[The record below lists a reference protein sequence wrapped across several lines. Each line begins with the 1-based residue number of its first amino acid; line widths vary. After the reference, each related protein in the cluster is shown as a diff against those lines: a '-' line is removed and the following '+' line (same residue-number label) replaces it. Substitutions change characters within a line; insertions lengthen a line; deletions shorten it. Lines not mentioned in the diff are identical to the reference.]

1 MATQAPVTLDL
12 ADLARLQLLLT
23 IVAMAPDKINDEDR
37 ARAKDLKNKLRLPP
51 RKSVDPR

>member
-12 ADLARLQLLLT
+12 ADLARLT

-37 ARAKDLKNKLRLPP
+37 ARAKDLKDKLRLPP